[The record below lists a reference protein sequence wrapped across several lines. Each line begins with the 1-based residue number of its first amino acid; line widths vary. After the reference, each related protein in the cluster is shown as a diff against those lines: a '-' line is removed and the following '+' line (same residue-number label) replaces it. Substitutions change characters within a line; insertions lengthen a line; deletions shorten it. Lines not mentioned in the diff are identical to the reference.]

1 MVLMSGDF
9 LIISLDDDFDDGG
22 IVIVDKLG
30 VKYVDIEKC
39 VKNVKGEVFGFI
51 MKCKNILRR

>member
-1 MVLMSGDF
+1 MSGDF